1 MDTEV
6 GSVKILTVD
15 VPDPMFR
22 ELEQM
27 AETQSKQLGKKVTA
41 DQLAKEAIWSYIRHL
56 RKRQK
61 ENLR

>member
-1 MDTEV
+1 MEV
-6 GSVKILTVD
+6 DSVKILTVD
-15 VPDPMFR
+15 VPDPMLR

-41 DQLAKEAIWSYIRHL
+41 DQLAKEAIRNYIRHL